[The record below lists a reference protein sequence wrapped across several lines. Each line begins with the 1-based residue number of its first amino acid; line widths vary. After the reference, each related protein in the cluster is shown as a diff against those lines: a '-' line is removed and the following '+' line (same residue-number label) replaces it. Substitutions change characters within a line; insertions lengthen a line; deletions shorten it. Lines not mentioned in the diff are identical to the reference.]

1 MSTPTLPVLPST
13 AQAIENTGVNKVW
26 GQQGAGTPKFW
37 ERFSRYIY
45 RNSRATK
52 TPPCALQAKDGMY
65 LLMANTGMD
74 IIFKGRFEN
83 ASVSEETG
91 AIFAGPITA
100 RRAESKRQPIE
111 LREGEDP
118 TGLVRQAIMGGLGKW
133 GDHLPLR
140 MFARLLTNGR
150 TDGPGAVKPGPVQNC
165 YDGQPLFSLT
175 HKINPLAKVG
185 PAAGQK
191 ANLIK
196 LKGAVDEAAVTS
208 IFTTL
213 RRWPD
218 LDGVS
223 LPNADG
229 EVRPLILCPSDE
241 SAIRWAHVLGG
252 PQLSKELLQQA
263 LNAAVSSV
271 VVGRAEIMVWPWL
284 VTEAETG
291 LSFDPEKRS
300 IVLSG
305 TGRAPAI
312 YAEENPPVI
321 RNTGPQGQPAHD
333 KAADELYVR
342 AYVEMGVAEYRSVLA
357 IDEP

>member
-1 MSTPTLPVLPST
+1 MSTPTIPVFPST

-37 ERFSRYIY
+37 ERFARYIY
-45 RNSRATK
+45 RDSRGTK
-52 TPPCALQAKDGMY
+52 TPPCALQNKDGQY
-65 LLMANTGMD
+65 LLMSNTGMD
-74 IIFKGRFEN
+74 IIFKGRFEP
-83 ASVSEETG
+83 ASTSEETG

-100 RRAESKRQPIE
+100 RRAESARQPIE
-111 LREGEDP
+111 LFDDEDP
-118 TGLVRQAIMGGLGKW
+118 TGIIRQVIMGGLGKW

-150 TDGPGAVKPGPVQNC
+150 TDGPGAINPGPVQSC
-165 YDGQPLFSLT
+165 YDQQPLFSKT

-185 PAAGQK
+185 PAAG
-191 ANLIK
+191 IK
-196 LKGAVDEAAVTS
+196 SNMIALPAGADESAVAS

-229 EVRPLILCPSDE
+229 EVRPLILCPNDSL
-241 SAIRWAHVLGG
+241 ALQWAHILGG
-252 PQLSKELLQQA
+252 PQLPKELMQQA
-263 LNAAVSSV
+263 LNASVSSV

-284 VTEAETG
+284 ATEAETG
-291 LSFDPEKRS
+291 LAFDPEKRS

-305 TGRAPAI
+305 TGRSPAI
-312 YAEENPPVI
+312 YREINPPVI

-342 AYVEMGVAEYRSVLA
+342 AKVEMGVAEYRSILA
-357 IDEP
+357 VDHK